1 MQSILYFATATMVY
15 AYSVLSPAA
24 VSEMN
29 SAWRDRR
36 AALFQRVVVDRFVWE
51 IVDRAISKDLKGQLM
66 NTIKSAKRP
75 SDLWVTADLCFEPNF
90 RFVDFDFPGMWISIK
105 QLIYRTDALSQLAAK
120 LGPCIKVRPMYE
132 DDVIFLRIEFWPTA

>member
-1 MQSILYFATATMVY
+1 MAY

-36 AALFQRVVVDRFVWE
+36 AALFQRVVVDRFVWDM
-51 IVDRAISKDLKGQLM
+51 VDRAISKDLKGRLM
-66 NTIKSAKRP
+66 NTIKSAKRK

-90 RFVDFDFPGMWISIK
+90 RFVDFYFPGMWISIK
-105 QLIYRTDALSQLAAK
+105 QLIYRTDALSRLAAK

-132 DDVIFLRIEFWPTA
+132 DDVIFLRIEFWPTS

>member
-1 MQSILYFATATMVY
+1 MAY

-75 SDLWVTADLCFEPNF
+75 SDLWVTAGLCFEPNF

-105 QLIYRTDALSQLAAK
+105 QLIYRTDALSQLATK

-132 DDVIFLRIEFWPTA
+132 DDVIFLRVEFWPTA

>member
-1 MQSILYFATATMVY
+1 MVY
-15 AYSVLSPAA
+15 AYSLLSPAA

-29 SAWRDRR
+29 SAWHDRR
-36 AALFQRVVVDRFVWE
+36 AAVFQRAVINRFVWDM
-51 IVDRAISKDLKGQLM
+51 VDRAISKDLKGQLM

-75 SDLWVTADLCFEPNF
+75 SDLWVTAGLCFEPNF
-90 RFVDFDFPGMWISIK
+90 RFVHADFPGMWISIK

-132 DDVIFLRIEFWPTA
+132 DDVIFLRVEFWPTA